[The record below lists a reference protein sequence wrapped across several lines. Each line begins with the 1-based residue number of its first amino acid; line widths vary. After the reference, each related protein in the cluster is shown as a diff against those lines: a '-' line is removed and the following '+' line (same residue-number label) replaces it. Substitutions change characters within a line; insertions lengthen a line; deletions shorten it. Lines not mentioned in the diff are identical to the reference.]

1 MPALTTPAL
10 TAPAVTGQLSALTA
24 PAVTGQMPALT
35 TPALT
40 APASQPGDD
49 LGPVTPV
56 PGLRPLDRR
65 TGRIGHRA
73 WCDDGEMPTLTDLAR
88 RHAEFTEAG
97 LDWLHALVS
106 DWQLLAD
113 LSFADLVLWAPL
125 RHQAGWVALAQM
137 RPTTAPTAFPDDVV
151 GSVLPAGGRPF
162 LDVARRER
170 RICREGDPEWTDGV
184 PVRHET
190 IPVLNDD
197 KVIAVIERS
206 TNLSSARTPS
216 RMELTY
222 LRAADDLAQ
231 MVAAGMFPCVGEAPA
246 LVRSPRVGDGLLRLG
261 RSGKVTYASPN
272 ALSAYRRLGLT
283 ADLVGAELGRVTARL
298 CSRYE
303 SRDGSLMLTA
313 SGRAA
318 RESEVDGNG
327 SVVQLRSIPLVVDGS
342 RAGALILVRDVTE
355 LRHRERELIT
365 KDATIREIH
374 HRVKN
379 NLQTVAALLRLQ
391 ARRLQAPDAR
401 AALEEA
407 VRRVGSIALVHET
420 LSQTSE
426 EAVDFDDIAGRV
438 AMMAVEVSAA
448 EAQVTPALSGG
459 FGLLPG
465 SVATPLA
472 LVLTELLQNALQH
485 GLCRP
490 SGETPAGSLTV
501 HAERRPEQLI
511 VTVTDNGAGLPQGFD
526 LDSSTSLGLQIVRT
540 LVVTELA
547 GRLEISPRAAG
558 GTTVMV
564 DLPLEWPPGAEH
576 PAE

>member
-1 MPALTTPAL
+1 MPERGGHGLGAAVRRGLARF
-10 TAPAVTGQLSALTA
+10 AP
-24 PAVTGQMPALT
+24 
-35 TPALT
+35 
-40 APASQPGDD
+40 
-49 LGPVTPV
+49 
-56 PGLRPLDRR
+56 RR
-65 TGRIGHRA
+65 LARFARVRLFRLAHARDAISRHQQAAAGEPRRA

-125 RHQAGWVALAQM
+125 RYRIGWVALAQM
-137 RPTTAPTAFPDDVV
+137 RPTTGPTAFPDDVV
-151 GSVLPAGGRPF
+151 GSVLPAGERPF
-162 LDVARRER
+162 LDVARKER
-170 RICREGDPEWTDGV
+170 RICREGAPEWTDGV

-318 RESEVDGNG
+318 RESEVEGNG
-327 SVVQLRSIPLVVDGS
+327 SVVQLRSIPLVVDGA

-391 ARRLQAPDAR
+391 TRRLTAPDAR
-401 AALEEA
+401 AAL
-407 VRRVGSIALVHET
+407 
-420 LSQTSE
+420 E

-438 AMMAVEVSAA
+438 AMMAGEVSAA
-448 EAQVTPALSGG
+448 EARVTPALSGR

-485 GLCRP
+485 GLSRP
-490 SGETPAGSLTV
+490 SGAMQAGLLTV
-501 HAERRPEQLI
+501 HAQRRPQQLI
-511 VTVTDNGAGLPQGFD
+511 VTVTDNGAGLPPGFD

-540 LVVTELA
+540 LVVAELG
-547 GRLEISPRAAG
+547 GRLEIMPRAAG
-558 GTTVMV
+558 GTTVLV
-564 DLPLEWPPGAEH
+564 DLPVEMPPGVQH
-576 PAE
+576 PAG